1 MASPAVNVIR
11 SDGSLAFQK
20 RLQSRANT
28 ILDFSG
34 ATGLRFYSEKK
45 FFKKLK
51 KNLMS
56 VKPGITFLGPGDF
69 HHLSLCFLEKIT
81 QTPVLVLFDH
91 HSDMQSS
98 PEGFVTCGSWVGLA
112 LSEDKVK
119 RCIIVG
125 VSSKDEALFK
135 SPIREKVIF
144 LPEEIPHEKKVTGII
159 RELVKTGGPVYIS
172 IDKDVLAKKD
182 AQTNW
187 DQGRMSL
194 EELLDILE
202 AIGNVAPVVGADVC
216 GEWRVPGDPVLITCD
231 DMEKASVNE
240 RANLKILEKLLEVWQ
255 KDKKN
260 SKISLYKSVVRG

>member
-11 SDGSLAFQK
+11 SDESIAFQK

-34 ATGLRFYSEKK
+34 ATGLRFYIEKK

-69 HHLSLCFLEKIT
+69 HHLSVCLLENMEQK
-81 QTPVLVLFDH
+81 PVLVLFDH

-98 PEGFVTCGSWVGLA
+98 PEGFVTCGSWVRLA

-135 SPIREKVIF
+135 SPVTEKAVF
-144 LPEEIPHEKKVTGII
+144 FPEELPHEKKVSGIVK
-159 RELVKTGGPVYIS
+159 ELIKTGGPVYIS

-202 AIGNVAPVVGADVC
+202 AIGEVAPIVGADVC
-216 GEWRVPGDPVLITCD
+216 GEWRLSGDPVLVTCD
-231 DMEKASVNE
+231 DIEKTGVNE

-260 SKISLYKSVVRG
+260 SKISLYKF